1 MPLKGGRKKK
11 GKVCHLPLCSAA
23 PAYRAE
29 SLPFKQPLLTE
40 ACSDTLQDAP
50 EYHGSQCNV
59 THLLYYNVLYLSAND
74 VWVLK

>member
-1 MPLKGGRKKK
+1 MSIKGGGKKK
-11 GKVCHLPLCSAA
+11 DDNLPPCSAV
-23 PAYRAE
+23 PAYGDW

-40 ACSDTLQDAP
+40 TRNDTWQDAL

-59 THLLYYNVLYLSAND
+59 THLLYYNVLYLSANE